1 MASQGPSRWDP
12 ATPCENIPSSNEALG
27 NRQSRRY
34 PIPATDRARP
44 IPAPNSRTAAR
55 LAQVGLVRSDED
67 RIFVGLAGGF
77 GTRWGI
83 DPTIVRMALA
93 VLATAAGAGVVVYML
108 GCVLSVEAPR
118 MAEVRTRPMR
128 RGIRPVLAVAAIVA
142 GLLVLLRGAGI
153 WFGDGLVWPVAVA
166 ALGTTL
172 IWARSDGT
180 EVSPIHRMAAR
191 MTGNPVEAV
200 FGRASR
206 LRIAL
211 GALLVITGAGAF
223 LSANRA
229 LAAASILVPI
239 IVTIAGL
246 GLVLGPWLWKLAQ
259 QLSDERRERIRS
271 EERAEVAAHLHDS
284 VLQTLALIQRSD
296 TSREMATLARVQ
308 ERELRAWLY
317 GKGTGTDDALSV
329 SIDFLAGR
337 VEELHQVVVEAI
349 VVGDARLDDHLKAL
363 VHACGEAAMNAAR
376 HSGAESIS
384 VYVEVEEDAVTAF
397 VRDQG
402 KGFDPE
408 TIPTDRRGIRESIHA
423 RMERHGGWAEIFSAP
438 GEGTEVQLRLP
449 RRGH

>member
-1 MASQGPSRWDP
+1 
-12 ATPCENIPSSNEALG
+12 
-27 NRQSRRY
+27 
-34 PIPATDRARP
+34 
-44 IPAPNSRTAAR
+44 
-55 LAQVGLVRSDED
+55 
-67 RIFVGLAGGF
+67 
-77 GTRWGI
+77 
-83 DPTIVRMALA
+83 
-93 VLATAAGAGVVVYML
+93 
-108 GCVLSVEAPR
+108 
-118 MAEVRTRPMR
+118 
-128 RGIRPVLAVAAIVA
+128 
-142 GLLVLLRGAGI
+142 
-153 WFGDGLVWPVAVA
+153 
-166 ALGTTL
+166 
-172 IWARSDGT
+172 
-180 EVSPIHRMAAR
+180 

>member
-1 MASQGPSRWDP
+1 M
-12 ATPCENIPSSNEALG
+12 
-27 NRQSRRY
+27 
-34 PIPATDRARP
+34 
-44 IPAPNSRTAAR
+44 AAR
-55 LAQVGLVRSDED
+55 LAHLGLVRSEDD

-83 DPTIVRMALA
+83 DPTIIRMALA
-93 VLATAAGAGVVVYML
+93 VLATAAGAGAVIYLL

-118 MAEVRTRPMR
+118 LADVKTRPMR
-128 RGIRPVLAVAAIVA
+128 RGPRSVIAVALIVA

-172 IWARSDGT
+172 IWARGDGA
-180 EVSPIHRMAAR
+180 EASPIHRMAAR
-191 MTGNPVEAV
+191 MSGNPVEAT

-206 LRIAL
+206 TRIAL
-211 GALLVITGAGAF
+211 GAILVIAGAGAF
-223 LSANRA
+223 LSANQA

-239 IVTIAGL
+239 FVTTVGL
-246 GLVLGPWLWKLAQ
+246 GLVLGPWLWKLAR

-284 VLQTLALIQRSD
+284 VLQTLALIQRSE
-296 TSREMATLARVQ
+296 TVREMATLARVQ
-308 ERELRAWLY
+308 ERELRSWLY
-317 GKGTGTDDALSV
+317 GKGSGANDGLSLT
-329 SIDFLAGR
+329 IDQLAGR

-349 VVGDARLDDHLKAL
+349 VVGDARLDDHLRAL
-363 VHACGEAAMNAAR
+363 VHACGEATINAAK
-376 HSGAESIS
+376 HSGADSIS
-384 VYVEVEEDAVTAF
+384 LYVEVEEDSVTAF

-438 GEGTEVQLRLP
+438 GDGTEVQLRMP
-449 RRGH
+449 RRGS